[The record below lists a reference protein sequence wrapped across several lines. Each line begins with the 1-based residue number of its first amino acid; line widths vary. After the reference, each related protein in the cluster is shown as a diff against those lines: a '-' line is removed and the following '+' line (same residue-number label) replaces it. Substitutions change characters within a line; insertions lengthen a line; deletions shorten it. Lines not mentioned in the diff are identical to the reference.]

1 MLDLNYVRENFEAV
15 RAGLAKRGA
24 VAAAL
29 DDFAQADEERRRT
42 IAESDRLNAER
53 NASSREIGSL
63 MKQGKREE
71 ADARRQAVGDLKQR
85 IAELDQKRDE
95 TEARMRELLSTLP
108 NVPSRERAGR
118 YRRIG

>member
-1 MLDLNYVRENFEAV
+1 MLDLNYVRDNFEAV
-15 RAGLAKRGA
+15 RAGLAKRGT

-63 MKQGKREE
+63 MKEGKRDE
-71 ADARRQAVGDLKQR
+71 AEGRRKAVGDLKQR

-108 NVPSRERAGR
+108 NVPHEACRSD
-118 YRRIG
+118 RRIG